1 MTYLWTHFAGEIEY
15 DAKTEEWME
24 LASSFV
30 NEKNPLTIFSLLLAL
45 KKFIFQEITWQR
57 NHRLFIIIPTDIKKI
72 GRKTTMVFHWFEE
85 IQIYSEQLLCT
96 GYIVNTEEAI
106 NVYDKFEKK
115 IILDWPLCESSDIM
129 LALPK
134 IKEYLKKFRK
144 QLLLATFYLIKKIY
158 RAKNKKEKLV
168 IFWINNTEK
177 DIISLLKTKICK
189 KIYWWQ
195 KKNLV

>member
-1 MTYLWTHFAGEIEY
+1 MTYLSTHFAGEIEY

-57 NHRLFIIIPTDIKKI
+57 NHRLFITIPTDIKKI

-85 IQIYSEQLLCT
+85 IQIYSKQLLCT

-134 IKEYLKKFRK
+134 IKEYLKKFGK

-158 RAKNKKEKLV
+158 RPKNKKEKLV
-168 IFWINNTEK
+168 IF
-177 DIISLLKTKICK
+177 
-189 KIYWWQ
+189 
-195 KKNLV
+195 